1 MPDSLAMVEANHGE
15 VAVEGDSF
23 LKRLLD
29 NLWSGEGLVV
39 HGVVDLSA
47 ECSSGE
53 ACEGPH

>member
-15 VAVEGDSF
+15 VAVEGNSF
-23 LKRLLD
+23 LKRPLD
-29 NLWSGEGLVV
+29 KFGSGEGLVV
-39 HGVVDLSA
+39 HGVVDLSS